1 MSIIR
6 ADSIKN
12 RAGNGAPDFPN
23 GITVTGIVT
32 STVLD
37 ASVTNL
43 TVTGNLGVGGTVTYE
58 DVSNVDSVGV
68 ITARDGL
75 RVTGIATATEYEVVN
90 AGNTPIFRFRGSS
103 NNEIGKIDADAI
115 SGTTSQLRLYT
126 ENSGSIGERLRIGPA
141 GQLGIG
147 GANYGTSGQ
156 VLTSQGS
163 GSPIQWATVSTPLV
177 AYKAK
182 EFARQRYTYSGSS
195 WHEIETNFR
204 ISHTPAAVGNT
215 IICAVQV
222 YLVIS
227 ENTYGGLTIVSDQ
240 GSGSNEAMIG
250 ETNTSGGVAKGSI
263 LGGNYANEQM
273 RQSGGTTW
281 LGQHLWGYH
290 ITENTNSHTF
300 KLFGRMGSGT
310 RTIGDNQLAQF
321 MQMWEYQGNI
331 VSSTIS

>member
-12 RAGNGAPDFPN
+12 RAGTGAPDFPN

-43 TVTGNLGVGGTVTYE
+43 TVTGNLGVGGTITYE
-58 DVSNVDSVGV
+58 DVTNVDSVGV

-163 GSPIQWATVSTPLV
+163 GSPIQWATISTPLV

-182 EFARQRYTYSGSS
+182 EYARSRYSFSNGT
-195 WHEIETNFR
+195 WAEIDNAFR
-204 ISHTPAAVGNT
+204 IVHTPAATGNT
-215 IICAVQV
+215 IIIHTQV
-222 YLVIS
+222 YHTIAD
-227 ENTYGGLTIVSDQ
+227 NTYGGFANVTDQ
-240 GSGSNEAMIG
+240 GSGSDESMLGETSNPSARAKGTILSGNYYNEAI
-250 ETNTSGGVAKGSI
+250 
-263 LGGNYANEQM
+263 
-273 RQSGGTTW
+273 RQNAGGTIG
-281 LGQHLWGYH
+281 LGSNLWGYH
-290 ITENTNSHTF
+290 VTENTNAHTF
-300 KLFGRMGSGT
+300 KLFARMGSGT
-310 RTIGDNQLAQF
+310 RYIGDNQPAQF
-321 MQMWEYQGNI
+321 MEMWEYSGN
-331 VSSTIS
+331 VMQ

>member
-43 TVTGNLGVGGTVTYE
+43 TVTGNLGVGGTITYE
-58 DVSNVDSVGV
+58 DVTNVDSVGV

-163 GSPIQWATVSTPLV
+163 GSPIQWATISTPLV

-182 EFARQRYTYSGSS
+182 EYARSRYSFSNGT
-195 WHEIETNFR
+195 WAEIDNAFR
-204 ISHTPAAVGNT
+204 IVHTPAATGNT
-215 IICAVQV
+215 IIIHTQV
-222 YLVIS
+222 YHTIADNS
-227 ENTYGGLTIVSDQ
+227 YGGFANVTDQ
-240 GSGSNEAMIG
+240 GSGSDESMLGETSNPSARAKGTILSGNYYNEAI
-250 ETNTSGGVAKGSI
+250 
-263 LGGNYANEQM
+263 
-273 RQSGGTTW
+273 RQNAGGTIG
-281 LGQHLWGYH
+281 LGSNLWGYH
-290 ITENTNSHTF
+290 VTENTNSHTF
-300 KLFGRMGSGT
+300 KLFARMGSGT
-310 RTIGDNQLAQF
+310 RYIGDNQPAQF
-321 MQMWEYQGNI
+321 MEMWEYSGN
-331 VSSTIS
+331 VMQ

>member
-1 MSIIR
+1 MSRIR
-6 ADSIKN
+6 ANTITN
-12 RAGNGAPDFPN
+12 QNANGAPNFPD

-32 STVLD
+32 ATTTSQNITGD
-37 ASVTNL
+37 L
-43 TVTGNLGVGGTVTYE
+43 TVTGNANIGGVLTYE
-58 DVSNVDSVGV
+58 DVTNIDSVGV

-75 RVTGIATATEYEVVN
+75 RVTGIATITGDVSIADKIIHTGDTNTAIRFPAVDTVSFET
-90 AGNTPIFRFRGSS
+90 AGS
-103 NNEIGKIDADAI
+103 
-115 SGTTSQLRLYT
+115 
-126 ENSGSIGERLRIGPA
+126 ERLRVGSS

-147 GANYGTSGQ
+147 GANYGSSGQ

-163 GSPIQWATVSTPLV
+163 GSAIQWATVSTPLV

-182 EFARQRYTYSGSS
+182 EFARQRYSYAGSS

-215 IICAVQV
+215 IICAVQI
-222 YLVIS
+222 YLVIG

-240 GSGSNEAMIG
+240 GSGSNEAMLG

-310 RTIGDNQLAQF
+310 RNIGDNQYAQF
-321 MQMWEYQGNI
+321 MQMWEYSGNV

>member
-43 TVTGNLGVGGTVTYE
+43 TVTGNLGVGGTITYE
-58 DVSNVDSVGV
+58 DVTNVDSVGV

-163 GSPIQWATVSTPLV
+163 GSPIQWATISTPLV

-182 EFARQRYTYSGSS
+182 EYARNRYSFSNGT
-195 WHEIETNFR
+195 WAEIDNAFR
-204 ISHTPAAVGNT
+204 IVHTPAATGNT
-215 IICAVQV
+215 IIIHTQV
-222 YLVIS
+222 YHTIADNS
-227 ENTYGGLTIVSDQ
+227 YGGFANVTDQ
-240 GSGSNEAMIG
+240 GSGSDESMLG
-250 ETNTSGGVAKGSI
+250 ETSNPSARAKGTI
-263 LGGNYANEQM
+263 LSGNYYNESI
-273 RQSGGTTW
+273 RQNAGGTIG
-281 LGQHLWGYH
+281 LGSNLWGYH
-290 ITENTNSHTF
+290 VTENTNAHTF
-300 KLFGRMGSGT
+300 KLFARMGSGT
-310 RTIGDNQLAQF
+310 RYIGDNQPAQF
-321 MQMWEYQGNI
+321 MEMWEYSGN
-331 VSSTIS
+331 VMQ